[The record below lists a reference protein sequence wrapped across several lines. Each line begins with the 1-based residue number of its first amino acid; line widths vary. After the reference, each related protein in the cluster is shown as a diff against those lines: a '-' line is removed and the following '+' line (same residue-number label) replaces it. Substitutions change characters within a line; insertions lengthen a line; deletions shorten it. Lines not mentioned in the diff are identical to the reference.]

1 MRQREEKKPNHERWI
16 ISYADFTTLLLAT
29 FVVMYA
35 VSTINS
41 SKFQQ
46 MSEAFSTVFVGRH
59 ETIKDAGMAAPHKAP
74 FDNMPRPVH
83 TPIITLDPQI
93 KKLPPALRQRVEQQ
107 AERLNDAFTNLS
119 TLLSGMISKGEVK
132 VSLQSL
138 GVVIDVN
145 AVVLFETAKADLTP
159 GALTLIEQI
168 AGVLRSLGYRIQ
180 INGFTDNAQ
189 IHTAQFDSNWDLSA
203 ARAISVLKRF
213 VVDGIDPTLL
223 VGAGYGEYHP
233 VASNATA
240 EGMAQNRRVSI
251 VAVAPFEDQDT
262 LHTAVVGAALPDSG
276 AHNRPSPAIVA
287 PLLEASPKPAAAAAT
302 VAAGSAPA
310 VVCGGGRDTVRC

>member
-1 MRQREEKKPNHERWI
+1 MRQPEEKKPNHERWI

-46 MSEAFSTVFVGRH
+46 MAEAFSTVFAGRH
-59 ETIKDAGMAAPHKAP
+59 ETIKTSGMAAAHKGP

-83 TPIITLDPQI
+83 TPIITVEPQVQ
-93 KKLPPALRQRVEQQ
+93 KLPPALRQRVEQQ
-107 AERLNDAFTNLS
+107 AEKLNEAYTKLLA
-119 TLLSGMISKGEVK
+119 LLSGMINKGEVK
-132 VSLQSL
+132 MSLQSL

-168 AGVLRSLGYRIQ
+168 AGVLRSLGYQIQ

-203 ARAISVLKRF
+203 ARAISVVKRF
-213 VVDGIDPTLL
+213 VLDGIDPTLL

-233 VASNATA
+233 VAPNATP

-251 VAVAPFEDQDT
+251 LVLAPFHDQDI
-262 LHTAVVGAALPDSG
+262 LHTGVFGAALP
-276 AHNRPSPAIVA
+276 NRPTQNGPPAAVA
-287 PLLEASPKPAAAAAT
+287 PPHQAFQQSAAAAAT
-302 VAAGSAPA
+302 VTPASAPA
-310 VVCGGGRDTVRC
+310 VVCGGGGLDAVRC